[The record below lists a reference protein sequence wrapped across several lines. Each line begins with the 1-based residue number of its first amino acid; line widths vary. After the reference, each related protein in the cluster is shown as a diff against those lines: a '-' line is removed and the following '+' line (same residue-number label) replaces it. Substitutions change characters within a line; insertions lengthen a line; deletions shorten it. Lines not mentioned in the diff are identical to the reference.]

1 MEKFHLDG
9 AYAASE
15 LFAAP
20 LARKSGCALL
30 RCSTHCGNHDV
41 RIPPLRQARLEVIT
55 SAAILGN
62 LFAHVESRARRIFTQ
77 VIRRGEPA

>member
-1 MEKFHLDG
+1 MGGRRPSRSTRTHPPREMEQFHLDG

-30 RCSTHCGNHDV
+30 RYSTHCGNHDV
-41 RIPPLRQARLEVIT
+41 RN
-55 SAAILGN
+55 S
-62 LFAHVESRARRIFTQ
+62 
-77 VIRRGEPA
+77 PAETGKA